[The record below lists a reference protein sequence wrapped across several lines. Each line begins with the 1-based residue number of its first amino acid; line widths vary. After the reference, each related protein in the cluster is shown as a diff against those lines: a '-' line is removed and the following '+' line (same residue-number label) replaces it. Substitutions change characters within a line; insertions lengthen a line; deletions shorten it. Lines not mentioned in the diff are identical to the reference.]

1 MLTHTHTLQA
11 RKHALKKI
19 DFFYSFFPFLFPLNS
34 FFISFLL
41 PVLINVL
48 LGLLREIKWFH
59 RLGEISLQMRYR
71 LRRSGF
77 FFPFFRR
84 GCFVDWFFFHRKKTF
99 LRDRFKFRER
109 NCEPF
114 RLYIEEQYIYAPL
127 KDIYIWN
134 CINSIHER
142 LLCV

>member
-84 GCFVDWFFFHRKKTF
+84 GCFVDWFFFHRRKHFFGTVLSLEKGIANRLGFTLRNNIFMLRLKT
-99 LRDRFKFRER
+99 
-109 NCEPF
+109 
-114 RLYIEEQYIYAPL
+114 
-127 KDIYIWN
+127 YIWN

-142 LLCV
+142 LLSE

>member
-1 MLTHTHTLQA
+1 MLTRTHTLQT

-84 GCFVDWFFFHRKKTF
+84 GCFVDWFFFQRRKHFFRTVLSLEKGIANRLGF
-99 LRDRFKFRER
+99 ILRNNIFMLCL
-109 NCEPF
+109 N
-114 RLYIEEQYIYAPL
+114 IY
-127 KDIYIWN
+127 

-142 LLCV
+142 LLCE